1 MRLLF
6 NLFYSFFNVVIDMIP
21 KLMCACDGS
30 MDDTR
35 ARCLLCLVPTLG
47 FRRQSEVSTQ
57 HMQY

>member
-47 FRRQSEVSTQ
+47 FRR
-57 HMQY
+57 